1 MMLKQTLLAVA
12 MVLTPLSAF
21 ASGSLDVFYVDQ
33 NIDISGAGDDDGNGV
48 GFRGQ
53 ADLGRGISLTA
64 LYQDADLDTADANL
78 RETRIGLSYDTA
90 TQGVNVGAGLENV
103 SIDLNQ
109 SGPGVALRGYSANV
123 HASITPINN
132 VSVYAR
138 VGYTDVDEL
147 AGVEYEVGAQYAI
160 NKQVAAFVEY
170 RMANLDDEGLGSDID
185 LDTLRVGGRY
195 NF

>member
-12 MVLTPLSAF
+12 IVLTPLTAF

-78 RETRIGLSYDTA
+78 RETRIGLSYDTS

-109 SGPGVALRGYSANV
+109 SGPGIALRGYSANV

>member
-160 NKQVAAFVEY
+160 NKQIAAFVEY

>member
-12 MVLTPLSAF
+12 MVLTPLTAF

-109 SGPGVALRGYSANV
+109 SGPGAALRGYSANV